1 MQDTRETTSVL
12 KMSDTAMAS
21 GIINGFFFIYINP
34 ESYLAEEYVNI
45 AIVKTQT
52 SRCSSD

>member
-21 GIINGFFFIYINP
+21 GIIYGFFFIYINP